1 MIRRRGYVLCTT
13 LHAFAARFTTLR
25 APLLP
30 IHSAPPAAHTHT
42 HTQTR
47 PPLLA
52 HPSADRSR
60 VIVTTRGCLVT
71 GLMWAAAS
79 YYGFSARRE
88 IRAAAESVSGRGE
101 ESVVG
106 RGSALILALPARS
119 QLPVHPRRYRIYI
132 YNAHNTRIRP
142 MRARP
147 NFTVDEKSLFTVPT
161 PSTASSRGVEIL

>member
-1 MIRRRGYVLCTT
+1 MSCARPCT
-13 LHAFAARFTTLR
+13 
-25 APLLP
+25 PLLP
-30 IHSAPPAAHTHT
+30 ASPRCAPLSYRYIPLLRPHTHT

-88 IRAAAESVSGRGE
+88 IRAVAAAAAESVSGRGE